1 MKEKLQE
8 RLQLLQSAANTH
20 NELIDSR
27 ERPDGKT
34 WDVRKGM
41 RDAQADEIAFLE
53 GVLA

>member
-1 MKEKLQE
+1 MKEKLAA
-8 RLQLLQSAANTH
+8 RLETLKSAANTH
-20 NELIDSR
+20 NALIDSR

-41 RDAQADEIAFLE
+41 RDAQSDEIAFLE